1 MVYNPLDTPITR
13 EIKVPLY
20 YTGIS
25 RVATVSEKEGNKI
38 KYPLDEN
45 KNIVLRLSI
54 PANGY
59 NWFLIE

>member
-1 MVYNPLDTPITR
+1 
-13 EIKVPLY
+13 
-20 YTGIS
+20 
-25 RVATVSEKEGNKI
+25 VATVSEKEGNKT